1 MRWDD
6 ADRRARRPEEAAE
19 RLAGLEV
26 PWYIAAG
33 WAIDLF
39 VGYERREHE
48 DLEIAAPADGF
59 RQIHAVLDDLTFYA
73 VGDGEVTGLAESSGR
88 LAETH
93 QTWGLDATAFEW
105 RIDVFREPSASG
117 EWVCRRNSEIRLSYD
132 ELIERTA
139 DGIPYVRPEVA
150 LLFKAKAARPKDEE
164 DLRDVLPLLAPSRR
178 ALLHDWIGLVYPGHA
193 WLDRLA

>member
-1 MRWDD
+1 VRWDD

-33 WAIDLF
+33 WAIDRV

-48 DLEIAAPADGF
+48 DLEIAAPADAF
-59 RQIHAVLDDLTFYA
+59 PQIDAVLDDLTFYA

-88 LAETH
+88 FAETH
-93 QTWGLDATAFEW
+93 QTWGLEQPFEW
-105 RIDVFREPSASG
+105 RIDV
-117 EWVCRRNSEIRLSYD
+117 
-132 ELIERTA
+132 
-139 DGIPYVRPEVA
+139 
-150 LLFKAKAARPKDEE
+150 
-164 DLRDVLPLLAPSRR
+164 
-178 ALLHDWIGLVYPGHA
+178 GLVYPGHA